1 MARGYS
7 KGRGG
12 FVGTLVSQRFIDRDP
27 ASITRGGATIQA
39 ASSVDETVSTFTSS
53 GTVTL
58 ACATTVIEYLIVAGG
73 GGSCCSS
80 SQQHPGS
87 GGGGG
92 GGFLTKACY
101 PVTGG
106 TDLTITVG
114 AGGSAAG
121 GTCGG
126 RGGDSSIAGPG
137 ICDVVATGGGF
148 GHRLANGGPGGSA
161 GGGYNPGTTGN
172 VGNTPPAPSA
182 KGGPQGNNSAGRGGG
197 GACTGTDGIGGAY
210 QPAPASP
217 AAPEGTGPNAPAYE
231 EVGDGGKGRAS
242 PLTGTVLYAGGGG
255 GGGYQNTPCGSP
267 GRGGSG
273 GAFNNCYTQPAC
285 GPGGGRGGAY
295 HGTIAAQAGAAN
307 KGGGAGGAGGS
318 GFLTGQGFS
327 GAAGGS
333 GFVKIKQPAICVA
346 ASASGIFDLTD
357 QLEARVA
364 DTWPNS

>member
-1 MARGYS
+1 MAKGYS

-39 ASSVDETVSTFTSS
+39 ASTVDETVSTFTSS

-73 GGSCCSS
+73 G
-80 SQQHPGS
+80 
-87 GGGGG
+87 
-92 GGFLTKACY
+92 
-101 PVTGG
+101 
-106 TDLTITVG
+106 
-114 AGGSAAG
+114 
-121 GTCGG
+121 
-126 RGGDSSIAGPG
+126 
-137 ICDVVATGGGF
+137 
-148 GHRLANGGPGGSA
+148 
-161 GGGYNPGTTGN
+161 YNPGVAGN
-172 VGNTPPAPSA
+172 VGNTPPAPAA
-182 KGGPQGNNSAGRGGG
+182 KGGPQGNNSSGRGGG
-197 GACTGTDGIGGAY
+197 GACTGTDGIGQAY
-210 QPAPASP
+210 KCAPVSP
-217 AAPEGTGPNAPAYE
+217 AAPEGTGPNAPLYGE
-231 EVGDGGKGRAS
+231 TGDGGKGRAS
-242 PLTGTVLYAGGGG
+242 PLTGTTLYAGGGG

-267 GRGGSG
+267 GRCGSG
-273 GAFNNCYTQPAC
+273 GAFGGCYTQPAC

-295 HGTIAAQAGAAN
+295 HGTIGAQAGAAN

-333 GFVKIKQPAICVA
+333 GFVKILQPAICIS

-357 QLEARVA
+357 QLEARAA

>member
-12 FVGTLVSQRFIDRDP
+12 FVGTLVSQRFINADP

-114 AGGSAAG
+114 AGGSASTG
-121 GTCGG
+121 DSCTG
-126 RGGDSSIAGPG
+126 RGGASSIAGPG
-137 ICDVVATGGGF
+137 ICNVTATGGGY
-148 GHRLANGGPGGSA
+148 GHRLAHGGPGGSA
-161 GGGYNPGTTGN
+161 GGGYNSGTNGN

-182 KGGPQGNNSAGRGGG
+182 KGGPQGNNSSGRGGG
-197 GACTGTDGIGGAY
+197 GACTGTNGIGQAHKC
-210 QPAPASP
+210 APVSP
-217 AAPEGTGPNAPAYE
+217 QAPEG
-231 EVGDGGKGRAS
+231 GG
-242 PLTGTVLYAGGGG
+242 
-255 GGGYQNTPCGSP
+255 P
-267 GRGGSG
+267 GRCGAG
-273 GAFNNCYTQPAC
+273 GAFGSCYTQPAC

-333 GFVKIKQPAICVA
+333 GFVKIKQPAICIA

-357 QLEARVA
+357 QLEARAA